1 LLNNSLK
8 CADTLVH
15 KFYNLAI
22 HELVIMI
29 YWQIMHDPL
38 LPGSLLFNRYCI
50 AGLAGQ
56 GQFGL
61 TYLAQDQKRFEE
73 RCIVKEFAPPDH
85 NADLLEMRR
94 QSFHQSAAVLY
105 ELQHPQ
111 VPRFNILFA
120 QANRLYL
127 VRDYIVGKSYGAL
140 LTDRQAEGQRFSQA
154 EVMQL
159 MLRSL
164 PVFTYLHRSGL
175 IHQNISPHSL
185 ILRHHDQLPVL
196 IDFGLVKQ
204 LVIQLHLHPLP
215 SDVVIGDGYEAPEF
229 HNGGKPSPSADLYSL
244 AATAIALLTG
254 REPQELYNRR
264 IRTLDWDTEVD
275 LQPDFARILKQ
286 MLHANPQKRYG
297 SAVQVSRALEPIA
310 TAIIH
315 ASQSF
320 PATIAADSPP
330 RRSIQSP
337 LQSWRMPTSP
347 QFLAPTS
354 SDLPF
359 APSAPPS
366 FRAVD
371 PPQSLRSPNP
381 HRKKPNGKRS
391 LGDLRASALLVGGV
405 VVLAI
410 AVSFRTLNWV
420 QTQPLPQKT
429 SATNA
434 STTVPKEAA
443 DPTQPTR
450 EAVSPANASVDSL
463 KERQKQLGIDFQ
475 FVSNLTDEL
484 FYTQHPDLKG
494 RPINIANQPELQNE
508 WASMGTDLLS
518 KLESLSPEVRGKLG
532 TYQRSDYDKWLAPG
546 NGASLNARELNV
558 LVNKRFG
565 DLFPDQ
571 KGKTLSPKTFGQ
583 VWYAIAQEELKK
595 LKP

>member
-1 LLNNSLK
+1 
-8 CADTLVH
+8 
-15 KFYNLAI
+15 
-22 HELVIMI
+22 
-29 YWQIMHDPL
+29 MHDPL
-38 LPGSLLFNRYCI
+38 PPGSLLFNRYCI

-56 GQFGL
+56 GHFGL

-73 RCIVKEFAPPDH
+73 RCIVKEFAPLDQ

-111 VPRFNILFA
+111 IPRFNILFA
-120 QANRLYL
+120 QENRLYL
-127 VRDYIVGKSYGAL
+127 ARDYVIGKSYGAM
-140 LTDRQAEGQRFSQA
+140 LTERQADGYCFSQA
-154 EVMQL
+154 EVMDL

-164 PVFTYLHRSGL
+164 PVLTYLHRFGL

-204 LVIQLHLHPLP
+204 LVIQLQLHPLP
-215 SDVVIGDGYEAPEF
+215 PDIVIGNGYEAPEL

-244 AATAIALLTG
+244 AASAIALLTG
-254 REPQELYNRR
+254 KEPQELYNRWKH
-264 IRTLDWDTEVD
+264 TLDWDSELD

-286 MLHANPQKRYG
+286 MLHPNPHKRFG

-315 ASQSF
+315 SSQS
-320 PATIAADSPP
+320 
-330 RRSIQSP
+330 
-337 LQSWRMPTSP
+337 LQSAPVAVSIAQPQIQTAPRQGWETPASP
-347 QFLAPTS
+347 QVPSSAPV

-359 APSAPPS
+359 DVALLAQP
-366 FRAVD
+366 
-371 PPQSLRSPNP
+371 SLRSVSESPQPARLLNSY
-381 HRKKPNGKRS
+381 RKKSKAQKQSGGDFRS
-391 LGDLRASALLVGGV
+391 SALLIGGITL
-405 VVLAI
+405 LAI
-410 AVSFRTLNWV
+410 VVSFRTITWV
-420 QTQPLPQKT
+420 QTQPLPTKT
-429 SATNA
+429 PATNA
-434 STTVPKEAA
+434 STAVSKDVAN
-443 DPTQPTR
+443 PTQPTR
-450 EAVSPANASVDSL
+450 ESGSPEKVSLDSL

-475 FVSNLTDEL
+475 FVSDLTDEV
-484 FYTQHPDLKG
+484 FYAKRPDLKG
-494 RPINIANQPELQNE
+494 KPVSESSQPDLQND
-508 WASMGTDLLS
+508 WASVGTDLLI

-532 TYQRSDYDKWLAPG
+532 TYRRSDYDKWLAPG

-583 VWYAIAQEELKK
+583 VWYAIAQEELKN

>member
-1 LLNNSLK
+1 
-8 CADTLVH
+8 
-15 KFYNLAI
+15 
-22 HELVIMI
+22 
-29 YWQIMHDPL
+29 MHDPL
-38 LPGSLLFNRYCI
+38 PPGSLLFNRYCI

-56 GQFGL
+56 GRFGL

-120 QANRLYL
+120 QENRLYL

-140 LTDRQAEGQRFSQA
+140 LTERQAEGQSFSQA
-154 EVMQL
+154 EVMHL
-159 MLRSL
+159 LLRSL
-164 PVFTYLHRSGL
+164 PVLTDLHRSGL

-204 LVIQLHLHPLP
+204 LVIQLQLHPLP
-215 SDVVIGDGYEAPEF
+215 PDVTIGDGYEAPEL

-244 AATAIALLTG
+244 AASAIALLIG
-254 REPQELYNRR
+254 KEPQELYNRR
-264 IRTLDWDTEVD
+264 TRTLDWDVEVD

-286 MLHANPQKRYG
+286 MLHANPQKRWG
-297 SAVQVSRALEPIA
+297 SAIQVSRALEPIA

-315 ASQSF
+315 SSQS
-320 PATIAADSPP
+320 
-330 RRSIQSP
+330 
-337 LQSWRMPTSP
+337 LQSAPVAASMPQPQIQISPRQGWGTPTSP
-347 QFLAPTS
+347 P
-354 SDLPF
+354 LPS
-359 APSAPPS
+359 SAPARDRPFDVALLAQPS
-366 FRAVD
+366 LQSVSESPQPGRA
-371 PPQSLRSPNP
+371 PQNY
-381 HRKKPNGKRS
+381 RKKPKAQKQSAGNFRS
-391 LGDLRASALLVGGV
+391 SALLVGGV
-405 VVLAI
+405 VLLAI

-420 QTQPLPQKT
+420 QTQPLPPKT
-429 SATNA
+429 PATNA
-434 STTVPKEAA
+434 STAVSKDLASS
-443 DPTQPTR
+443 TQPTR
-450 EAVSPANASVDSL
+450 ESGYPEKVTLDSL
-463 KERQKQLGIDFQ
+463 KERQKQLGVNFQ
-475 FVSNLTDEL
+475 FVSDLTDEV
-484 FYTQHPDLKG
+484 FYASRPDLKG
-494 RPINIANQPELQNE
+494 KPVNESSQPDRQDD
-508 WASMGTDLLS
+508 WASVGIDLLS
-518 KLESLSPEVRGKLG
+518 KLEALSPEMRGKLG
-532 TYQRSDYDKWLAPG
+532 TYQRSNYDAWLAPG

-583 VWYAIAQEELKK
+583 VWYAIAQEELKN

>member
-1 LLNNSLK
+1 
-8 CADTLVH
+8 
-15 KFYNLAI
+15 
-22 HELVIMI
+22 
-29 YWQIMHDPL
+29 MHDPL
-38 LPGSLLFNRYCI
+38 PPGSLLFNRYCI

-56 GQFGL
+56 GHFGL

-73 RCIVKEFAPPDH
+73 RCIVKEFAPPDQ

-111 VPRFNILFA
+111 IPRFNILFA
-120 QANRLYL
+120 QENRLYL

-140 LTDRQAEGQRFSQA
+140 LTERQAEGQSFSQT
-154 EVMQL
+154 EVMHL

-164 PVFTYLHRSGL
+164 PVLTYLHRFGL

-204 LVIQLHLHPLP
+204 LVIQLQLHPLP
-215 SDVVIGDGYEAPEF
+215 PDSTIGDGYEAPEL

-254 REPQELYNRR
+254 KQPQELYNRR
-264 IRTLDWDTEVD
+264 TRTLDWDAEVD
-275 LQPDFARILKQ
+275 LQPDFARLLKQ
-286 MLHANPQKRYG
+286 MLHANPQKRFG

-315 ASQSF
+315 SSQSLQSA
-320 PATIAADSPP
+320 PVAVSAPRPQIQAPPLSGWGSASPQLPSPNPVNDSP
-330 RRSIQSP
+330 
-337 LQSWRMPTSP
+337 LNDV
-347 QFLAPTS
+347 LAQP
-354 SDLPF
+354 
-359 APSAPPS
+359 
-366 FRAVD
+366 
-371 PPQSLRSPNP
+371 SLRSVADHYSRRSPSP
-381 HRKKPNGKRS
+381 YRQKPKGQRS
-391 LGDLRASALLVGGV
+391 RGDLRASALLVGGV

-410 AVSFRTLNWV
+410 VVSFRTLNWV
-420 QTQPLPQKT
+420 QTQPLPTKT
-429 SATNA
+429 PATNA
-434 STTVPKEAA
+434 STAVSKDLASP
-443 DPTQPTR
+443 PQPTR
-450 EAVSPANASVDSL
+450 ESGSPEKATFDSL
-463 KERQKQLGIDFQ
+463 KDRQKQLGIDLQ
-475 FVSNLTDEL
+475 FVTGLTDEV
-484 FYTQHPDLKG
+484 FYAKRPDLKG
-494 RPINIANQPELQNE
+494 RQTSELSQPEQKNE
-508 WASMGTDLLS
+508 WASAGTDLLS

-532 TYQRSDYDKWLAPG
+532 TYQRLDYDKWLAPG

-583 VWYAIAQEELKK
+583 VWYAIAQEELKN

>member
-1 LLNNSLK
+1 
-8 CADTLVH
+8 
-15 KFYNLAI
+15 
-22 HELVIMI
+22 
-29 YWQIMHDPL
+29 MHDPL
-38 LPGSLLFNRYCI
+38 PPGSLLFNRYCI

-56 GQFGL
+56 GRFGL

-73 RCIVKEFAPPDH
+73 RCIVKEFAPSDH

-111 VPRFNILFA
+111 IPRFNILFA
-120 QANRLYL
+120 QENRLYL

-140 LTDRQAEGQRFSQA
+140 LTERQAEGQSFSQA
-154 EVMQL
+154 EVMHL

-164 PVFTYLHRSGL
+164 PVLTYLHRFGL

-185 ILRHHDQLPVL
+185 ILRHHDQMPVL

-204 LVIQLHLHPLP
+204 LVIQLQLHPLP
-215 SDVVIGDGYEAPEF
+215 PDVTIGDSYEAPEL

-254 REPQELYNRR
+254 KEPQELYNRR
-264 IRTLDWDTEVD
+264 TRTLDWDAEID

-286 MLHANPQKRYG
+286 MLHANPQKRFG

-315 ASQSF
+315 ASQAVQSAPVAGSAPQPQIQAPPF
-320 PATIAADSPP
+320 PNRGTASPRLP
-330 RRSIQSP
+330 RP
-337 LQSWRMPTSP
+337 
-347 QFLAPTS
+347 APV

-359 APSAPPS
+359 NGALLAQLNGTLPAQPS
-366 FRAVD
+366 FRPLSASSQ
-371 PPQSLRSPNP
+371 PIQSPSSYRQ
-381 HRKKPNGKRS
+381 KPKQQKPWG
-391 LGDLRASALLVGGV
+391 GDLRASALLVGAV
-405 VVLAI
+405 ALLAI

-420 QTQPLPQKT
+420 QTQPLPTKPPT
-429 SATNA
+429 TNA
-434 STTVPKEAA
+434 STTLSKDAV
-443 DPTQPTR
+443 TPTR
-450 EAVSPANASVDSL
+450 ESGFPKAASLDSL

-475 FVSNLTDEL
+475 FVSDLTDEV
-484 FYTQHPDLKG
+484 FYVKRPDLKG
-494 RPINIANQPELQNE
+494 KPIRESSQPDLQNE
-508 WASMGTDLLS
+508 WAGMGTELLG

-532 TYQRSDYDKWLAPG
+532 TYQRSDYDKWLTPG
-546 NGASLNARELNV
+546 SGASLNARELNV

-565 DLFPDQ
+565 NLFADQ

-583 VWYAIAQEELKK
+583 VWYAIAQEELKN
-595 LKP
+595 LKPSQ